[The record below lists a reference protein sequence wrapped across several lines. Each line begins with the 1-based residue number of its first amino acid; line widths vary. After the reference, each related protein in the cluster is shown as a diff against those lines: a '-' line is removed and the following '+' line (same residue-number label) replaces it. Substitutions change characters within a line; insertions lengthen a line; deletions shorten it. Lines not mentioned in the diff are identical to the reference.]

1 MGTEGKAL
9 LEGGPEELNER
20 IVSVDRPGDEL
31 KLPFHNGYEHFIPTP
46 RQADTSEGRISV
58 YEWTSRTEMAG

>member
-9 LEGGPEELNER
+9 LEGGPDELQER

-31 KLPFHNGYEHFIPTP
+31 KLPFHNGYEHFVPTP
-46 RQADTSEGRISV
+46 RQAHTSEGQVPV
-58 YEWTSRTEMAG
+58 YEWTERTEMAG